1 MRGYIFSRS
10 VFFFGPLRNAI
21 INRVVVYRSCITR
34 ILHLMSSHTDSWYI
48 QKKTPVPNR
57 KSKIPISSSLSRSL
71 PELTDR

>member
-48 QKKTPVPNR
+48 QKKNPRPKQKIQNPNF
-57 KSKIPISSSLSRSL
+57 IISFQKPTR
-71 PELTDR
+71 TYG